1 MSKATTKEVR
11 ALLDTAS
18 EMFDETGCVPG
29 IDGEEV
35 RAETM
40 VPDAK
45 EYISESIDNP
55 QVLCDS
61 ETWDRPGFTLVLSWL
76 AQKWLRKCQPGTQPV
91 SSNIS
96 LAVSRRALTSLVV
109 GLLMIGFSCR
119 CLLPEG
125 HPPPSSVMKSRRF
138 TGQDLPCFGR
148 IAHLGTVDC
157 CIHPPGRYETIAV
170 TPRRFFPKEVA
181 QKQATLLPRQ
191 DLPHCQKSFQTKFS
205 GMADLTEHQIC

>member
-55 QVLCDS
+55 EVLCDL

-76 AQKWLRKCQPGTQPV
+76 GQKWLQKCHKLAPRGSKNPEQHLTKEQQKACLNSAAAELIREITQQQ
-91 SSNIS
+91 S
-96 LAVSRRALTSLVV
+96 LN
-109 GLLMIGFSCR
+109 
-119 CLLPEG
+119 
-125 HPPPSSVMKSRRF
+125 
-138 TGQDLPCFGR
+138 
-148 IAHLGTVDC
+148 
-157 CIHPPGRYETIAV
+157 
-170 TPRRFFPKEVA
+170 
-181 QKQATLLPRQ
+181 
-191 DLPHCQKSFQTKFS
+191 
-205 GMADLTEHQIC
+205 

>member
-55 QVLCDS
+55 EVLCDS

-76 AQKWLRKCQPGTQPV
+76 AQKWLQKCHKLAPRGSKNPERHLAKEQQSMSCFGCSRLDPRNYAATVIELARNHDLHGDSATQ
-91 SSNIS
+91 
-96 LAVSRRALTSLVV
+96 AVSYSVAL
-109 GLLMIGFSCR
+109 F
-119 CLLPEG
+119 
-125 HPPPSSVMKSRRF
+125 PS
-138 TGQDLPCFGR
+138 
-148 IAHLGTVDC
+148 
-157 CIHPPGRYETIAV
+157 
-170 TPRRFFPKEVA
+170 
-181 QKQATLLPRQ
+181 
-191 DLPHCQKSFQTKFS
+191 
-205 GMADLTEHQIC
+205 